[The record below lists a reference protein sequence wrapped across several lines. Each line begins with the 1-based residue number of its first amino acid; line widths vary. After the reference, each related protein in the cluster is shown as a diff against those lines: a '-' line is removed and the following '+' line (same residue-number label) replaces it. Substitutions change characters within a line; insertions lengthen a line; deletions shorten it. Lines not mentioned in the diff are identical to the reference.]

1 MADITT
7 LEELAE
13 RTREHAPEFED
24 LEDAI
29 DYNASLLTG
38 AEQLSVL
45 RNKLKLMRKTV
56 PGTESNLAQFVEDV
70 IRVELTKMLS
80 KTEGD
85 NPTQEV

>member
-24 LEDAI
+24 LENAI
-29 DYNASLLTG
+29 DYNASLLTN
-38 AEQLSVL
+38 AEQLSIL
-45 RNKLKLMRKTV
+45 RNKELLMHRPV
-56 PGTESNLAQFVEDV
+56 PGTESNLTQFVEDV
-70 IRVELTKMLS
+70 IRTELTKMLS

-85 NPTQEV
+85 NPT